1 MHKPFLYIAS
11 MLVVSIQSLAQD
23 NKSAVVPEYMNQL
36 YYVADSNKLSDL
48 EKTDAAMKSKSKL
61 AGFGGASSA
70 YIMDGSNS
78 KIQIGNPQ
86 PSFVIR
92 MDGMMMDASQMIRLY
107 RFEKKDKS
115 RESVISKS
123 GVMGKNSNTNTDGI
137 KFNVKKTDKGVY
149 WLIPEEPLSPGEYGF
164 VNMMSP
170 GASSS
175 GRAGS
180 PTYTAYAFA
189 IR

>member
-1 MHKPFLYIAS
+1 MSRSIVYII
-11 MLVVSIQSLAQD
+11 LTVFICQQGQAQD
-23 NKSAVVPEYMNQL
+23 DKVVTPQYLNQL

-48 EKTDAAMKSKSKL
+48 EKIDAAMKTKSKL
-61 AGFGGASSA
+61 AGFGGVSST
-70 YIMDGSNS
+70 YVMEGSNS

-123 GVMGKNSNTNTDGI
+123 GVMGKNSNTNTEGI

-170 GASSS
+170 SASSS
-175 GRAGS
+175 GRGGS

>member
-1 MHKPFLYIAS
+1 MLKHILYIAS
-11 MLVVSIQSLAQD
+11 MLVVSCQCLAQD
-23 NKSAVVPEYMNQL
+23 NKTAVVPEYMNQL

-61 AGFGGASSA
+61 AGFGGVSSA
-70 YIMDGSNS
+70 YIMEGSNS
-78 KIQIGNPQ
+78 NIQIGNPQ
-86 PSFVIR
+86 PNFVIR
-92 MDGMMMDASQMIRLY
+92 MDGMMMDASQVIRLY

-123 GVMGKNSNTNTDGI
+123 GAMGKNSSTNTDGI

-149 WLIPEEPLSPGEYGF
+149 WLIPEEPLMPGEYGF

-170 GASSS
+170 SASSG
-175 GRAGS
+175 GRGGS